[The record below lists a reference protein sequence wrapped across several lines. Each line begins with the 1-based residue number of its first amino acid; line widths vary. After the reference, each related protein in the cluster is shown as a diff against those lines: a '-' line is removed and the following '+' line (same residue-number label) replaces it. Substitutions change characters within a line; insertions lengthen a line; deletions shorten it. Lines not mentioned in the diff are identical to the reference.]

1 MTRYDMMERIS
12 AALTADEIITVS
24 VSHKGNWSGADLYT
38 IRAGGEIEC
47 TGHAW
52 NTRGTLRSTYAARV
66 LNK

>member
-12 AALTADEIITVS
+12 ATLAADEAITVS
-24 VSHKGNWSGADLYT
+24 VAHKGNWSGAHLYT

-52 NTRGTLRSTYAARV
+52 GARGTLRKTYAARV